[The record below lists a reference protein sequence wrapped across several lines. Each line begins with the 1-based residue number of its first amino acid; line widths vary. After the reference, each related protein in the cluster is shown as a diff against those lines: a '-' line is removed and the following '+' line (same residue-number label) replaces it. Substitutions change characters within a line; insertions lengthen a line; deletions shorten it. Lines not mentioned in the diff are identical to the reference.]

1 MGIAQ
6 AVLICKSRIISG
18 ASQKIKFAE
27 QLHFGPLKG
36 NKISDFRHF
45 SKNKSCDFRQISV
58 LPGSKTHTSL
68 DEYCPDQGYVYQ
80 NCSHATGNIDL
91 FSNCGFRLPEVANAG
106 RAVAVT
112 KPDFSQI
119 DENANFFNL
128 PIAFIKILMYIMSVL
143 KL

>member
-18 ASQKIKFAE
+18 VSQKIKFTE

-36 NKISDFRHF
+36 DKISDFRHF

-58 LPGSKTHTSL
+58 LPGSKTHASL

-80 NCSHATGNIDL
+80 SCSHATGNIDL
-91 FSNCGFRLPEVANAG
+91 FSNCVFRLSEIANAG
-106 RAVAVT
+106 SAVT
-112 KPDFSQI
+112 AAKPDFSLI
-119 DENANFFNL
+119 EEFFKVGFRL
-128 PIAFIKILMYIMSVL
+128 LRMPEP
-143 KL
+143 